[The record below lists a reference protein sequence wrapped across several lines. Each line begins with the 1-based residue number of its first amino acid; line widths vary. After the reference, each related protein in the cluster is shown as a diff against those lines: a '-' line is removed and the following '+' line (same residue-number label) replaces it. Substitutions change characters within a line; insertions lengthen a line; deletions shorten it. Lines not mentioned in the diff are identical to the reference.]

1 MSKLIVLIFSIV
13 LLSAC
18 SLNINLNE
26 PSPTPVT
33 QELPTDITQTS
44 QPENT
49 PTSNL
54 PTIEEQLTLFF
65 ATKFSR
71 PQEEAILTVSQ
82 NTGAHATGGIK
93 FQDDISGG
101 MWLAHNDNGNW
112 IVDYD
117 GNGTIAC
124 EKVEPFNYPSSIIT
138 ECWDE
143 NTNNIKYL

>member
-1 MSKLIVLIFSIV
+1 MSKLTILIISI
-13 LLSAC
+13 LILSAC
-18 SLNINLNE
+18 SLDINLNQ
-26 PSPTPVT
+26 PSPTPDNQPPTEPT
-33 QELPTDITQTS
+33 QIT

-82 NTGAHATGGIK
+82 NTGTHATGGIK
-93 FQDDISGG
+93 FEGDMAGG
-101 MWLAHNDNGNW
+101 MWLAHNDAGNW

-143 NTNNIKYL
+143 NTNNVKYL

>member
-1 MSKLIVLIFSIV
+1 MSKLIVLLSTTL

-18 SLNINLNE
+18 SLNINLNQS
-26 PSPTPVT
+26 SPTPYNQQPTEPT
-33 QELPTDITQTS
+33 QITQP
-44 QPENT
+44 QNT

-82 NTGAHATGGIK
+82 NTGTHATGGIK
-93 FQDDISGG
+93 FEGDIAGG
-101 MWLAHNDNGNW
+101 MWLAHNDSGNW

-143 NTNNIKYL
+143 NTNNVRYL

>member
-1 MSKLIVLIFSIV
+1 MSKLIVLLFSIV

-18 SLNINLNE
+18 SLNINLNQ
-26 PSPTPVT
+26 PSPTQISQRPTEPT
-33 QELPTDITQTS
+33 QITQS
-44 QPENT
+44 ENT

-54 PTIEEQLTLFF
+54 PTIEEQLTVFF

-71 PQEEAILTVSQ
+71 PQKEAILTVSQ
-82 NTGAHATGGIK
+82 NTGTHATGGIK
-93 FQDDISGG
+93 FQGDISGG
-101 MWLAHNDNGNW
+101 MWLAHNDNGGW

-124 EKVEPFNYPSSIIT
+124 QQIEPFNYPSSIIT

-143 NTNNIKYL
+143 ATSSIKHL

>member
-1 MSKLIVLIFSIV
+1 MSKLIVLFSSIV

-33 QELPTDITQTS
+33 QEQTLPTTPTS
-44 QPENT
+44 QPEST
-49 PTSNL
+49 PTSSL
-54 PTIEEQLTLFF
+54 PTIEEQLSLFF
-65 ATKFSR
+65 ATKFNR
-71 PQEEAILTVSQ
+71 PQQEAVLTVSQ
-82 NTGAHATGGIK
+82 NTGTHAKGGIK
-93 FQDDISGG
+93 FEGDIAGG
-101 MWLAHNDNGNW
+101 MWLAHNNAGNW

-124 EKVEPFNYPSSIIT
+124 EKVEPFNYPPSIIS

-143 NTNNIKYL
+143 NTNNIKNL

>member
-1 MSKLIVLIFSIV
+1 MVLFFSIV

-18 SLNINLNE
+18 SLNINLNQ
-26 PSPTPVT
+26 PSPTPISQQPTEPT
-33 QELPTDITQTS
+33 QIIQS
-44 QPENT
+44 ENT

-82 NTGAHATGGIK
+82 NTGTHASGGII
-93 FQDDISGG
+93 FEGDISGG

-112 IVDYD
+112 VVDYD

-143 NTNNIKYL
+143 NTNTVKYL

>member
-1 MSKLIVLIFSIV
+1 MVLFFSIV

-18 SLNINLNE
+18 SLNINLNQ
-26 PSPTPVT
+26 PSPTPISQQPTEPT
-33 QELPTDITQTS
+33 QIIQS
-44 QPENT
+44 KNT

-82 NTGAHATGGIK
+82 NTGTHASGGII
-93 FQDDISGG
+93 FEGDISGG

-143 NTNNIKYL
+143 NTNNVKNL